1 MFVGYLVDNKV
12 TCYRIF
18 NPHKGILVQSVD
30 VIWLSWM
37 LRLNANV
44 MKQLPILHLSLQA
57 TVDYEKRQVTVVV
70 TKTASISE
78 IREADNMTV
87 DSLAKKND
95 NKRISCK
102 KGWQFSELEERIVCF
117 IDSIHSFCCGC
128 CWLFVAFL
136 HRLSMFWILDMRL
149 PTTNFLCK

>member
-1 MFVGYLVDNKV
+1 MTWYD
-12 TCYRIF
+12 R
-18 NPHKGILVQSVD
+18 
-30 VIWLSWM
+30 M

-78 IREADNMTV
+78 IREADKMTV

-95 NKRISCK
+95 NKR
-102 KGWQFSELEERIVCF
+102 F
-117 IDSIHSFCCGC
+117 
-128 CWLFVAFL
+128 
-136 HRLSMFWILDMRL
+136 
-149 PTTNFLCK
+149 